1 MRAVILS
8 GGEATRLRPLT
19 CNTSKVMVPVL
30 NRPFLEHLV
39 SYLKSHNIVD
49 ITLAIGITSGQTES
63 YFGDGSRFGASI
75 GYATESVP
83 LGTAGAVK
91 NTERLLDNPFV
102 VFNGDVYTD
111 IDLTAMMNAHER
123 SGAIA
128 TLALTPVDDPTAYG
142 VVETDGE
149 GKITRFVE
157 KPSFEEAPSNLI
169 NAGVYVLRPDIL
181 DYIAPNAFVT
191 FERDVFPSVLAAGD
205 TVCAY
210 PSHAY
215 WIDIGTPERYLS
227 LNRELLKRTLG
238 PDGVKFEGE
247 HAIQPSAQIEGP
259 VLIGK
264 GCCVESGCTIEG
276 PTVLGQDCQIR
287 AGARIRSSL
296 LWQGCEIDRGA
307 RLRNS
312 IFASRCY
319 TGQDSLIDSCV
330 LGDNVRI
337 ESGTQLPRNSKI
349 WPDELIPPSTL
360 PH

>member
-19 CNTSKVMVPVL
+19 CNISKVMVPVL
-30 NRPFLEHLV
+30 NRPFLQHLV

-49 ITLAIGITSGQTES
+49 ITLAIGRTSGQVES

-75 GYATESVP
+75 RYSTESVP

-91 NTERLLDNPFV
+91 NTERLLNSPFM

-111 IDLTAMMNAHER
+111 IDLTAMINAHER

-142 VVETDGE
+142 VVETAGE
-149 GKITRFVE
+149 GRITRFVE
-157 KPSFEEAPSNLI
+157 KPSREEAPSNLV
-169 NAGVYVLRPDIL
+169 NAGVYVLHPDIL
-181 DYIAPNAFVT
+181 NYITPNTSVM
-191 FERDVFPSVLAAGD
+191 FERDVFPSVLAAGA
-205 TVCAY
+205 TMYAY

-227 LNRELLKRTLG
+227 LNHELLRRDFG
-238 PDGVKFEGE
+238 PRGLQFEGE
-247 HAIQPSAQIEGP
+247 HDIHPSAQIEGP

-264 GCCVESGCTIEG
+264 GCSVEGDCTIEG
-276 PTVLGQDCQIR
+276 PTVLGQGCKIR
-287 AGARIRSSL
+287 EGAIIRSSL

-312 IFASRCY
+312 ILASRCY
-319 TGQDSLIDSCV
+319 VGEGSLLNSSV
-330 LGDNVRI
+330 LGDNVMI
-337 ESGTQLPRNSKI
+337 GGGTPLPQNSKI
-349 WPDELIPPSTL
+349 WPDGSIPPSPL